1 MVENNDLP
9 ERVKMKSSLFKNL
22 RFQTYLQVVNTIIP
36 LITTPYIGRVLGSTQ
51 LGIFSYTTSVASFF
65 TLFAMLGTINYG
77 TRAIATETDEE
88 KRKSIFA
95 EIYTLQL
102 ATCVIATVCYS
113 GYFLFCR
120 ENRLMVFLQLITLV
134 GYMFDVSWFYFGVE
148 NFSLTVRCNLFFRIL
163 AFASLF
169 IFVKDEGDLW
179 IYTVIMLA
187 SAALSHLFLW
197 INLLKDG
204 GICFRGV
211 KRSNIFKHIKPN
223 VILFVPLIA
232 MTVYHSTDKL
242 MLGVFSTYEQT
253 GYYYNVDKVI
263 NVPLA
268 VFTGIGTVLLP
279 RMTVLFQQDKEKAK
293 AFFFDGLSGIMM
305 LGTALCFGI
314 IAIAQE
320 FIPLFLGKGYSEC
333 IMLIMTFAPIVIVKC
348 ISNAIR
354 MQYLIPQ
361 GQESIYIKATVVG
374 AIINVILNFFLI
386 PQYGA
391 MGAEITTIVSE
402 VAALAIQ
409 IVFMCDKKKLIRTA
423 SDLLIYVILGIV
435 MVLIVRP
442 FNGIISNAFLLTTVK
457 TVVGG
462 VSYCLLTLVFWII
475 TKNPLYVQYIKGLLR
490 KSVKGN

>member
-1 MVENNDLP
+1 
-9 ERVKMKSSLFKNL
+9 MKSSLFKNL
-22 RFQTYLQVVNTIIP
+22 RLQTYLQVVNTIIP
-36 LITTPYIGRVLGSTQ
+36 LITTPYIARVLGSTK

-77 TRAIATETDEE
+77 TRAIATETDKE

-95 EIYTLQL
+95 EIYILQL

-148 NFSLTVRCNLFFRIL
+148 NFSFTVRCNLFFRIL
-163 AFASLF
+163 GVASLF

-187 SAALSHLFLW
+187 SAALSHLVLW

-204 GICFRGV
+204 GICFKGV
-211 KRSNIFKHIKPN
+211 NRSNIFKHIKPN
-223 VILFVPLIA
+223 VILFVPLVA

-279 RMTVLFQQDKEKAK
+279 RMTVLFQQDREKAK

-320 FIPLFLGKGYSEC
+320 FIPLFLGKGYTEC

-409 IVFMCDKKKLIRTA
+409 IVFMCDKRKLIRTA
-423 SDLLIYVILGIV
+423 SDLLIYVILGII

-457 TVVGG
+457 AVVGG
-462 VSYCLLTLVFWII
+462 VSYCLLTLLFWII
-475 TKNPLYVQYIKGLLR
+475 TKNPLYVQYIKGVLR